1 MRLGSLILGHG
12 LDLLLPVPHAEVAV
26 LGLERRAGD
35 QDLAACAQINQ
46 CVGWGTVARS
56 ENRTATPS
64 SSRRVDGVQ
73 VVIEKRREI

>member
-46 CVGWGTVARS
+46 CVGGL
-56 ENRTATPS
+56 
-64 SSRRVDGVQ
+64 DGVQ